1 MARIMIHSGTPL
13 LPSALV
19 HCTAVVTWEASQ
31 VKLLRT
37 HKFFLPYNWPLLDTG
52 SSPTSH
58 FSFGAKSIP
67 NLKV

>member
-37 HKFFLPYNWPLLDTG
+37 HKFFLPYNCPYLTLDLALP
-52 SSPTSH
+52 PTSH
-58 FSFGAKSIP
+58 LELRAFRT
-67 NLKV
+67 